1 MIPGIED
8 ILRMLL
14 AGDIDQAQAQSWID
28 RHIEMAAEM
37 DGLRD
42 HLAGEALRLVAAVT
56 WHDLGFKPVDGLS
69 IMENN
74 ALCAYQQADA
84 MVKARAAS

>member
-14 AGDIDQAQAQSWID
+14 AGQIDQAQAQAWIE
-28 RHIEMAAEM
+28 RHIEMAGEV

-42 HLAGEALRLVAAVT
+42 HFAGEALKTVAAYPECDVAT
-56 WHDLGFKPVDGLS
+56 WAPSDFATH
-69 IMENN
+69 
-74 ALCAYQQADA
+74 AYAIADA
-84 MVKARAAS
+84 MLIAKAQQGGSK